1 MKKIFIIIVL
11 LILNNCAGY
20 EPIFS
25 SKDVNFYIGE
35 ITIKEDNKLIRN
47 IVKNLKPYTIKN
59 DKRRIN
65 LELNLDIKEAITL
78 KDSKGNTVSE
88 EMGIALEVKT
98 ILENNDQIKFNFSE
112 KFTFN
117 NQSNKFELNQY
128 KKRMQINLVE
138 KIYQDLTFLILGAV
152 NLFL

>member
-138 KIYQDLTFLILGAV
+138 KIYQDLIIRLGS
-152 NLFL
+152 L

>member
-1 MKKIFIIIVL
+1 MKKIFIVIIL

-20 EPIFS
+20 KPIFS

-35 ITIKEDNKLIRN
+35 IIIKEDNKLIRN
-47 IVKNLKPYTIKN
+47 IVKNLKPYTIQN
-59 DKRRIN
+59 DKQRIT

-78 KDSKGNTVSE
+78 KDAKGNTVSE
-88 EMGIALEVKT
+88 EMEIVLEVKT
-98 ILENNDQIKFNFSE
+98 SLENNNQINFNFSE

-128 KKRMQINLVE
+128 KKRIQLTLVE
-138 KIYQDLTFLILGAV
+138 KIHQDLIMRLRAI
-152 NLFL
+152 

>member
-47 IVKNLKPYTIKN
+47 IVKNLKPYTIQN

-138 KIYQDLTFLILGAV
+138 KIYQDLIIRLGS
-152 NLFL
+152 L

>member
-1 MKKIFIIIVL
+1 M
-11 LILNNCAGY
+11 LNNCAGY

-47 IVKNLKPYTIKN
+47 IVKNLKPYTIQN

-138 KIYQDLTFLILGAV
+138 KIYQDLIIRLGS
-152 NLFL
+152 L

>member
-35 ITIKEDNKLIRN
+35 IIIKEDNKLIRN
-47 IVKNLKPYTIKN
+47 IVKNLKPYTIQN
-59 DKRRIN
+59 DKQRIT
-65 LELNLDIKEAITL
+65 LELNLNIKEAITL
-78 KDSKGNTVSE
+78 KDTKGNTVSE
-88 EMGIALEVKT
+88 EMEIVLEVKT
-98 ILENNDQIKFNFSE
+98 SLENNEQINFNFSE

-128 KKRMQINLVE
+128 KKRIQITLVE
-138 KIYQDLTFLILGAV
+138 KIHQDLIMRLRAI
-152 NLFL
+152 

>member
-1 MKKIFIIIVL
+1 HFEMKKIFIIIVL

-138 KIYQDLTFLILGAV
+138 KIYQDLIIRLGS
-152 NLFL
+152 L

>member
-35 ITIKEDNKLIRN
+35 ITIKEDNRLIRN
-47 IVKNLKPYTIKN
+47 IVKNLKPYTIQN

-138 KIYQDLTFLILGAV
+138 KIYQDLIIRLGS
-152 NLFL
+152 L